1 MSPSRRIPGL
11 RGSTKPAKSASLPI
25 SGPAPG
31 PVPDG
36 SAADGTVT
44 DRSTSDRPQVVASDA
59 TESIAGL
66 QAQRVGPDPGGESD
80 AHRAA
85 IGDGIAFLAAYRR
98 AVLSWIAGDGYPM
111 NVDIEIDVKPAE
123 GTVRFGEPAGF
134 RIEAGT
140 PVAITG
146 SHMRALSE
154 GGFDERS
161 HVTVWGPAVSR
172 PRGRFAV
179 TPTRVWMWG
188 ERDLALGV
196 SYDRRVAQAR
206 RYYEALSVAR
216 GVYTSP
222 PLSGR
227 LAVFRAVH
235 SPSLGATLVPLLL
248 GLAVALRAGVFDT
261 VTAVLTFVMAGA
273 ACLAVDIAEGRFDL
287 LHTPSQD
294 GAAGE
299 QASVAPGPI
308 ERAVARARGVPPGA
322 LSCFAVAAILGVVL
336 LAMRGSPELVLIA
349 VVGVLLAGAYR
360 TPPLE
365 LADRGL
371 GEMAAAVGFGP
382 VLLLGAYA
390 AQSRGPVSAEAI
402 VLSLTVGLLAGL
414 VVLVNEI
421 PNRAGDAAAGRLT
434 IPARWPKTVVIRGYE
449 LACGGAFVAVAVGVA
464 AGRLPLPVL
473 LALLAAPTAMRV
485 RVGLISYYRRPVELA
500 SVVAANV
507 RLHLDVG
514 LLIGAGYGLTIADQ
528 IFLGRAPFLW

>member
-36 SAADGTVT
+36 SAADAPVT
-44 DRSTSDRPQVVASDA
+44 DRSTGDRPQVVASDA

-216 GVYTSP
+216 GVYTRP

-261 VTAVLTFVMAGA
+261 VTAVLTLVMAGA
-273 ACLAVDIAEGRFDL
+273 ACLAVDIAEGLFDL

-294 GAAGE
+294 GSAGE

-402 VLSLTVGLLAGL
+402 VLSLSVGLLTL
-414 VVLVNEI
+414 
-421 PNRAGDAAAGRLT
+421 
-434 IPARWPKTVVIRGYE
+434 PARWPKDVVIRGYE
-449 LACGGAFVAVAVGVA
+449 LACGGSFVAVAVGVA

-500 SVVAANV
+500 SVVAANI

-514 LLIGAGYGLTIADQ
+514 LLIGAGYVLTIADQ